1 MALNVN
7 RTTKLQW
14 KLDTIKNC
22 TYLQCTIF
30 KQSILKG
37 TIESVINGAV
47 HLLIFEKKISRCY
60 VLIKGG
66 YANQFLDFL
75 HFLFL
80 LKTIVVVPGYMLYM
94 LTYLCKGL
102 CFCQNVPGATL
113 TSEGTSIPDSRV
125 VEK

>member
-1 MALNVN
+1 M
-7 RTTKLQW
+7 
-14 KLDTIKNC
+14 
-22 TYLQCTIF
+22 
-30 KQSILKG
+30 KG
-37 TIESVINGAV
+37 TIESVINVAV

-94 LTYLCKGL
+94 LFMQGPMFLPKCSRGYDYFRGYIYSGL
-102 CFCQNVPGATL
+102 
-113 TSEGTSIPDSRV
+113 
-125 VEK
+125 